1 MIRQAHEDRET
12 PRYAELRC
20 RSCFSFLVGA
30 SHPEELVAR
39 AAELGLAAL
48 ALADVSGLYGIVR
61 AHAEAKRRGLP
72 LVVAAELAVTG
83 LELGRPAP
91 LVLLAQDREG
101 YANLC
106 RLVTVAHGG
115 EGWAG
120 APPRREREEVRVA
133 LDEVRGR
140 ARGLFALY
148 PGADAEAAARLRE
161 GFGARLA
168 LAVAR
173 HRIAGDEARTRAARS
188 IAERLGVAVAVTND
202 VHTHDR
208 GRQRLQDVL
217 ACVRLGTSVDR
228 AGRRLFPNAERTL
241 KGPEEMARLWPDFPE
256 GLENAAAIAETC
268 RFRMEEIRG
277 EHPLPPVVVD
287 RAELAG
293 DAAVA
298 TSSPGQAERE
308 AAMVPVPTPRLRTAA
323 APARGETAPSVTV
336 ASTTVH
342 PERPSTSPAPSVG
355 PAATVASTAVYR
367 ERPSTSPPLRGG
379 YAQDE
384 RTESKGTQT
393 APDITGMPLL
403 RELVCEGARW
413 RYGGEPPEDVARQL
427 AKELALV
434 EELGYASYFLTVW
447 DVVRF
452 ARSRGILCQGR
463 GSAANS
469 AVCFVLGITAIDPV
483 RMGLLF
489 ERFIS
494 AERGEPPDIDVDFE
508 HERREEVLQYV
519 YRRYGRDR
527 AGMVCEVITYRGKS
541 ALRDVGKALGLSL
554 SQVDRLAKQV
564 GMYDDPPQGAP
575 TTERG
580 FAARTDLV
588 GEVGVAAAGLDGAD
602 SERVRLTLE
611 LARDLVGFPRHLSIH
626 VGGFVITRRPLCE
639 TVPIEPAAM
648 PGRTIVQW
656 DKDDLAELDLLKV
669 DLLGLGML
677 TALSRTLALLAR
689 HRPAPALP
697 APAGR
702 REAHEPVAEPGARG
716 ASSAGVPGAYVE
728 QRSDEPARRRQGS
741 CAAAGQWPHPDS
753 LATIPAEDPAV
764 YEMLTRA
771 DSIGVFQVESRAQM
785 SLAPRLKPRNFY
797 DLVISVGIVRPGPI
811 QGGMIHP
818 YLRRR
823 DGREQVRYPYAPLEP
838 VLSKTLGVPLFQEQ
852 IMRLAVVAAG
862 FTPGEADELRRVMT
876 HRRSH
881 ERIQAMKARL
891 LAGMAERGISAGDA
905 EVIFS
910 QLLGFAGYGFPE
922 SHSASFALLVYAS
935 AWLKRYHPGAFACA
949 LLNSQ
954 PMGFYAP
961 HTLAEDAKRHGVEV
975 RGVDVGASGWES
987 TLEAS
992 GRASGGE
999 PGSAAMTEL
1008 ALRVGLHAIRGLPRA
1023 VGDAIV
1029 AARGAAPFASLGDLV
1044 RRAGLSRAWLVRLAE
1059 AGALGALAADRR
1071 SAVWR
1076 SLGVEADAGDLF
1088 AGVAPPEPAPD
1099 LPHATAAEEVSAD
1112 FATAGLS
1119 ARGHPMAVLRP
1130 ALATGLVRTA
1140 RELAR
1145 LPDRA
1150 AVEVAGLV
1158 IVRQRPETAKG
1169 IVFVSLEDETGI
1181 ANLIVMPDV
1190 YERCRTVVRG
1200 APYLVA
1206 RGRLERSGA
1215 VVNVRVEALAPLALA
1230 PAVGHRAREFR

>member
-1 MIRQAHEDRET
+1 MAAPGASPSVER

-39 AAELGLAAL
+39 AAELGLSAL
-48 ALADVSGLYGIVR
+48 ALADVDGLYGIVR
-61 AHAEAKRRGLP
+61 AHAEARRRGLP
-72 LVVAAELAVTG
+72 LVVGADLAVTG
-83 LELGRPAP
+83 LALGRTVR

-106 RLVTVAHGG
+106 RLVTAAHGG
-115 EGWAG
+115 EPPARDLPG
-120 APPRREREEVRVA
+120 ASEGAARRLAAAPSRRAKEEVRVA
-133 LDEVRGR
+133 VDEVAAR
-140 ARGLFALY
+140 AGGLFALY
-148 PGADAEAAARLRE
+148 PGADADAGARLRE
-161 GFGARLA
+161 AFRGRLA
-168 LAVAR
+168 FAVAR
-173 HRIAGDEARTRAARS
+173 HGIAGEEARNRAARS
-188 IAERLGVAVAVTND
+188 VADRLGVPVAVTND

-208 GRQRLQDVL
+208 ARQRLQDVL
-217 ACVRLGTSVDR
+217 ACVRLGASVDR

-241 KGPEEMARLWPDFPE
+241 LGPEEMARLWRDFPE
-256 GLENAAAIAETC
+256 GLENAAAIADAC

-287 RAELAG
+287 PATLAG
-293 DAAVA
+293 GAAA
-298 TSSPGQAERE
+298 ALSSPGQTERE
-308 AAMVPVPTPRLRTAA
+308 RGMAPVPHARLRAGAA
-323 APARGETAPSVTV
+323 V
-336 ASTTVH
+336 
-342 PERPSTSPAPSVG
+342 PSTS
-355 PAATVASTAVYR
+355 T
-367 ERPSTSPPLRGG
+367 STS
-379 YAQDE
+379 
-384 RTESKGTQT
+384 TTT
-393 APDITGMPLL
+393 TDISGMPLL
-403 RELVCEGARW
+403 RELVREGARW
-413 RYGGEPPEDVARQL
+413 RYGGDPPEDVARQL

-469 AVCFVLGITAIDPV
+469 AVCFVLGITSIDPV

-508 HERREEVLQYV
+508 HERREEVIQYV
-519 YRRYGRDR
+519 YERYGRDR

-554 SQVDRLAKQV
+554 AQVDRLAKQL
-564 GMYDDPPQGAP
+564 GMYDDLSQ
-575 TTERG
+575 
-580 FAARTDLV
+580 V
-588 GEVGVAAAGLDGAD
+588 GPAHLEAAGLDGAD

-611 LARDLVGFPRHLSIH
+611 LARELVGFPRHLSIH

-669 DLLGLGML
+669 DLLALGML

-689 HRPAPALP
+689 HEPAPALP
-697 APAGR
+697 TAT
-702 REAHEPVAEPGARG
+702 
-716 ASSAGVPGAYVE
+716 
-728 QRSDEPARRRQGS
+728 
-741 CAAAGQWPHPDS
+741 PHPDS

-764 YEMLTRA
+764 YEMLTKA

-785 SLAPRLKPRNFY
+785 SLAPRLKPRSFY

-823 DGREQVRYPYAPLEP
+823 DGREQVRYPYPALEP
-838 VLSKTLGVPLFQEQ
+838 VLAKTLGVPLFQEQ

-891 LAGMAERGISAGDA
+891 LAGMAARGIAAADA
-905 EVIFS
+905 EIIFS

-935 AWLKRYHPGAFACA
+935 AWLKRYHPAAFACA

-961 HTLAEDAKRHGVEV
+961 HTLVEDAKRHGIAV
-975 RGVDVGASGWES
+975 RGVDVAASGWES
-987 TLEAS
+987 SLE
-992 GRASGGE
+992 GE
-999 PGSAAMTEL
+999 RPGAPAAPGEAA
-1008 ALRVGLHAIRGLPRA
+1008 ALRIGLHAVRGLPRA
-1023 VGDAIV
+1023 VGEAIV
-1029 AARGAAPFASLGDLV
+1029 AARAGGPFRALGDLV
-1044 RRAGLSRAWLVRLAE
+1044 RRAGVSRAWLLRLAE
-1059 AGALGALAADRR
+1059 ADALGALAPDRR

-1076 SLGVEADAGDLF
+1076 SLGVEADASDLF
-1088 AGVAPPEPAPD
+1088 AGVGPREPDPELPPAS
-1099 LPHATAAEEVSAD
+1099 ASEEVSAD
-1112 FATAGLS
+1112 FAATGLS
-1119 ARGHPMAVLRP
+1119 PRGHPMAVLRP
-1130 ALATGLVRTA
+1130 GLASGRVRTA
-1140 RELAR
+1140 RELLR
-1145 LPDRA
+1145 MPDRA
-1150 AVEVAGLV
+1150 PVEVAGLV

-1169 IVFVSLEDETGI
+1169 IVFLSLEDETGI
-1181 ANLIVMPDV
+1181 ANLVVMADLF
-1190 YERCRTVVRG
+1190 ERCRAVVRG
-1200 APYLVA
+1200 APYLLA
-1206 RGRLERSGA
+1206 RGRVERSGA
-1215 VVNVRVEALAPLALA
+1215 VVNVRVESVAPLALA
-1230 PAVGHRAREFR
+1230 PPVGSRAREFR